1 MDWYEIDQLAALTRA
16 LSSQSDS
23 RLDES
28 STDSWCSIGG
38 HWKPMTLHNLGG
50 ARYTTE
56 EPARQDNPRAT
67 RAGDSWLVD
76 VPKKRQGAVTWQ
88 VGPALVK

>member
-1 MDWYEIDQLAALTRA
+1 MSGAAMDWYEIDQLAALTRA

-56 EPARQDNPRAT
+56 ELA
-67 RAGDSWLVD
+67 
-76 VPKKRQGAVTWQ
+76 
-88 VGPALVK
+88 